1 MFTKNEIIAIII
13 STIII
18 AFSANFLLHG
28 AVAFLWTLLAIFIVI
43 LANIVAKKIAGYF
56 LETDVEH
63 KIWEVYWFG
72 FKKHQHFKKPF
83 PLGAFLP
90 LISKLIL
97 LPLNGF
103 VWMASLIF
111 EVKPRVYRAARKH
124 GLYNFSGMTE
134 SHIGIIAAA
143 GIAVNLLLAIV
154 GYLIGFTDF
163 ARFNI
168 YYAFFNML
176 PISNLD
182 GNKIFFG
189 NITLWSFLATLVMMG
204 IFLSL
209 FII

>member
-1 MFTKNEIIAIII
+1 MFTKNEIAPILV
-13 STIII
+13 STLII
-18 AFSANFLLHG
+18 AFSANFLLYG
-28 AVAFLWTLLAIFIVI
+28 VNVFLWTLLAVFIVI
-43 LANIVAKKIAGYF
+43 VGNLVVKKIAGYF
-56 LETDVEH
+56 LETDIETGF
-63 KIWEVYWFG
+63 WEVYWFG
-72 FKKHQHFKKPF
+72 FRKHQHFRKPF

-103 VWMASLIF
+103 VWMASMTF
-111 EVKPRVYRAARKH
+111 EVKPKVYRAARKH

-134 SHIGIIAAA
+134 SHIGYIAAA
-143 GIAVNLLLAIV
+143 GILANLVFAVI

-168 YYAFFNML
+168 YYALFNMI
-176 PISNLD
+176 PVSNLD

-189 NITLWSFLATLVMMG
+189 NITLWSFLATLTLIG
-204 IFLSL
+204 LFLSL